1 MKTCLIILTILIILF
16 VVGILVAGLV
26 VFALASYG
34 NVISRYFEET
44 HEEL

>member
-1 MKTCLIILTILIILF
+1 MKIFLITLIILF
-16 VVGILVAGLV
+16 VVFILFAGLV

-34 NVISRYFEET
+34 NAISGYYEET

>member
-1 MKTCLIILTILIILF
+1 MKIFLIILIILF
-16 VVGILVAGLV
+16 VVYILIGFFV

>member
-1 MKTCLIILTILIILF
+1 MNIFLIILLILF
-16 VVGILVAGLV
+16 VVCILIAGLV

-34 NVISRYFEET
+34 NAISRYFEET